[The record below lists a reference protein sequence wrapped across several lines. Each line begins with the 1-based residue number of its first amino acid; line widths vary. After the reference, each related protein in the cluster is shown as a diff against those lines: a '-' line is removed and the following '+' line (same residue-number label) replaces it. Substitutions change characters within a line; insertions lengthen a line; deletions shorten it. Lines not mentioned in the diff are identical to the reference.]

1 MSQQLPKQQTANSA
15 LDLIQFDGIVNRI
28 NKTDEVVDTKITVD
42 VSGNEL
48 LISKESESVST
59 TASTTTEMSTAAE
72 LATVESERNLAQV
85 CLYRFYKNSVQ
96 NNIK

>member
-42 VSGNEL
+42 VSGNKL
-48 LISKESESVST
+48 LISKESESV
-59 TASTTTEMSTAAE
+59 STTTEMSTAAE